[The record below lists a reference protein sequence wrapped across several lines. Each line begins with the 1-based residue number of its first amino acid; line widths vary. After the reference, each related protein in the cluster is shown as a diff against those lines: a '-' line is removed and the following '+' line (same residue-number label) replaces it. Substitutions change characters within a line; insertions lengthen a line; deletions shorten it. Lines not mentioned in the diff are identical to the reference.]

1 MISSSEL
8 FTNTGQFVP
17 GGGGGG
23 GDSHMK
29 QTLEMLNLTSKG
41 DHLGV
46 AEANFDA

>member
-8 FTNTGQFVP
+8 FTNTDQFVP
-17 GGGGGG
+17 GGGG